1 MIERYRSLV
10 EKATESLDGAESEFV
25 NGRYNNCANRAYYA
39 CFQSAIVALQR
50 EGINPRGTGR
60 EWSHACVPAQFD
72 GVLINRCHRYPADL
86 RGILSRT
93 YVLRQTADYDEDD
106 VVSRT
111 QAERALRRM
120 RTFVD
125 VILGP
130 GGKV

>member
-39 CFQSAIVALQR
+39 YFQSTIVALQR
-50 EGINPRGTGR
+50 EGINPRGAGG
-60 EWSHACVPAQFD
+60 EWSHAFVPAQFD
-72 GVLINRCHRYPADL
+72 GVLINRRHRYPAEL

-106 VVSRT
+106 SVSRT
-111 QAERALRRM
+111 QAERALRRT
-120 RTFVD
+120 RTYVD
-125 VILGP
+125 AILGP